1 MTTPPPGRSGRT
13 WLRDRLTIA
22 RRGADVLEQK
32 LHALA
37 REQRRLAHHRRRTG
51 RAWHEAMAEA
61 ERWMQRALVIGGSH
75 QVALA
80 AAALASRADADVVW
94 RSTMGATHPAR
105 VELHAPEPDAL
116 RDIGPTSALYEAA
129 VAFDR
134 AARAGL
140 EHAAATRAL
149 EVVETELSVSRRR
162 LRALDHRL
170 VPALAAT
177 LRTVELALDEEERE
191 DMVRASWAA
200 GRIEDGAFR

>member
-13 WLRDRLTIA
+13 WLRDRLAIA

-32 LHALA
+32 VHALV
-37 REQRRLAHHRRRTG
+37 REQRRLAHHHRQTA
-51 RAWHEAMAEA
+51 RAWHEAMDEA
-61 ERWMQRALVIGGSH
+61 ERWMQRALVIGGTH

-80 AAALASRADADVVW
+80 AAALPSRADADVVW

-105 VELHAPEPDAL
+105 VDLHAPEPDVL
-116 RDIGPTSALYEAA
+116 RDIGATSALHEAA
-129 VAFDR
+129 VAFGR

-149 EVVETELSVSRRR
+149 EVVETELVVSRRR

-170 VPALAAT
+170 APALAAT
-177 LRTVELALDEEERE
+177 LRRVELALDEEERE
-191 DMVRASWAA
+191 DMVRAAWAA
-200 GRIEDGAFR
+200 ARTDEGAFR